1 MKIAYFA
8 AGCFWGIE
16 DEFSKIAGVIDTKV
30 GYMGGD
36 FKNPT
41 YNDVCL
47 GETNHAETVKVIYDE
62 SLIKYNELLDVF
74 WNIHNPTTLN
84 RQGWDI
90 GIQYRSVIFY
100 IDDEQKKIAEENKF
114 ELDNSNKYKNS
125 IVTEIIK
132 ADIFWEAEE
141 YHQKYISKRKGL

>member
-141 YHQKYISKRKGL
+141 YHQNYLKKRRI